1 VNADTLIVIMA
12 KQPQIGRTKTRLYPA
27 LSALEVVNLYRALL
41 LDTIILVENQD
52 WADLAVAFTPPDA
65 FHYFESITPA
75 GTSLLPV
82 QGGNIGDCLVQAIG
96 HYFGLGYTQ
105 VVALNSDGPSLPPH
119 FLQQAALYLKQSDL
133 VLGPGDDG
141 GYYLVGM
148 RRLYKAIFEG
158 IEWSTDGVL
167 VQTLERA
174 GRLGLKTSLTPNW
187 YDVDTPGDLLRLQQ
201 ELKTLLPDQLPHSR
215 RFLAGIE
222 LSS

>member
-1 VNADTLIVIMA
+1 
-12 KQPQIGRTKTRLYPA
+12 
-27 LSALEVVNLYRALL
+27 
-41 LDTIILVENQD
+41 
-52 WADLAVAFTPPDA
+52 
-65 FHYFESITPA
+65 
-75 GTSLLPV
+75 
-82 QGGNIGDCLVQAIG
+82 
-96 HYFGLGYTQ
+96 
-105 VVALNSDGPSLPPH
+105 
-119 FLQQAALYLKQSDL
+119 
-133 VLGPGDDG
+133 
-141 GYYLVGM
+141 M